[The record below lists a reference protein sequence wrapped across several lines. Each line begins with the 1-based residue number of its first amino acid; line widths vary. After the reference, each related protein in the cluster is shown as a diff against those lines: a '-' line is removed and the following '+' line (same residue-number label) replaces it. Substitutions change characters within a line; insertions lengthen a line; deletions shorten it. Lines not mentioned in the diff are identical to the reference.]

1 MKNKILP
8 FLLVLMALTSFTK
21 VEAQGWIQD
30 NNSMYSLGFGGTQV
44 LFQPA
49 RYYSLGARGSV
60 GLALNIAGEYKVHR
74 LIGIGWQTGLNLFTS
89 GYYYDHADGTYA
101 NAAVIGIPIGFKFNF
116 HILEATQAPIKNR
129 LDVYAGFNVG
139 GGPAFYLGPTSGIY
153 GFIYGGP
160 QVGVRYWLDKIA
172 VFGELG
178 WGATFAN
185 IGITFR

>member
-1 MKNKILP
+1 MKKSIRIL
-8 FLLVLMALTSFTK
+8 FLILLVSASITK
-21 VEAQGWIQD
+21 TQAQGWIQD

-49 RYYSLGARGSV
+49 RYYSLGQPGSV

-89 GYYYDHADGTYA
+89 GYYYDRVNDVYA
-101 NAAVIGIPIGFKFNF
+101 SAAVIGIPIGFKFNF

-139 GGPAFYLGPTSGIY
+139 GGPAFYLGPTSGLY

-185 IGITFR
+185 VGITFR

>member
-1 MKNKILP
+1 MNKSIRTL
-8 FLLVLMALTSFTK
+8 FLALLITISFSNIN
-21 VEAQGWIQD
+21 AQGWIQD

-44 LFQPA
+44 LFQPSH
-49 RYYSLGARGSV
+49 YYGLGEAGSV
-60 GLALNIAGEYKVHR
+60 GLSLNIAGEYKVHR
-74 LIGIGWQTGLNLFTS
+74 LIGIGWQSGVNLFTD
-89 GYYYDHADGTYA
+89 GYYYNREGGYYA
-101 NAAVIGIPIGFKFNF
+101 SAAVIGIPIGFKFNF
-116 HILEATQAPIKNR
+116 HILEATRAQIKDR

-139 GGPAFYLGPTSGIY
+139 GGPAFYLGPNQGIY

-185 IGITFR
+185 VGITFR